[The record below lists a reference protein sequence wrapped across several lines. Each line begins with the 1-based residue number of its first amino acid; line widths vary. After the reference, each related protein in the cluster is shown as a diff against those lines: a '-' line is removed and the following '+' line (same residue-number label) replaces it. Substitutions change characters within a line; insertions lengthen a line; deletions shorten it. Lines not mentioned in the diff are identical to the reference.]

1 MEKRNV
7 ILYHSKKEKMGI
19 VDMSYQ
25 SYTANQV
32 INRAANDN
40 TFPKKTLGVKLF
52 KVSLWIAPLVAW
64 ALWALR

>member
-1 MEKRNV
+1 
-7 ILYHSKKEKMGI
+7 MGI

-32 INRAANDN
+32 INQAANDN